1 MRVKLLKFRN
11 WLLPLLL
18 VSFIGPTLPFF
29 PEGFLISAR
38 WGVVAIV
45 ALFFLVEGKSLGL
58 LHRSIVLTTVLYVS
72 WCLLTYTWSLVPSL
86 SLIKIAALGAVILTL
101 LLAGHDWVTRC
112 SVNESLSFTW
122 LYVAVSLI
130 AAFWS
135 DVSQQPSADRSV
147 VLYQGATG
155 NPNMLGSMMASSTP
169 VIIWYLY
176 RDWFSNKRRL
186 LWGTLLAVSIVALY
200 LTNSRSA
207 YVVFLGIVAGF
218 LLGHGL
224 RRSIALALAGT
235 VIAGLTVFVAPE
247 LTEPFVHRNVYKYAD
262 EDQGVFY
269 TRDQPWEDSYNAAT
283 EGAWIGLG
291 YGVSAGEHN
300 FNVGVTAVGYGREK
314 GNSQLAIV
322 EETGI
327 VGLIFY
333 AAMLFALFVELLRAF
348 RACRIAD
355 HRIMM
360 GLLIGTLSGMVLQ
373 SVFEAWW
380 VAPGSPEFVYFWAV
394 AGAALGAARLI
405 QKQSVAHAV
414 RTSTALYPVST

>member
-1 MRVKLLKFRN
+1 MRMKLLEFRN
-11 WLLPLLL
+11 WLLPVLL
-18 VSFIGPTLPFF
+18 VSFIGPALPFF

-58 LHRSIVLTTVLYVS
+58 LHRPIFLTTVLYVS

-86 SLIKIAALGAVILTL
+86 SLIKVVALGGVILTF
-101 LLAGHDWVTRC
+101 LLAGHDWVKRC

-122 LYVAVSLI
+122 LYVVVSLV
-130 AAFWS
+130 AAFWGGAS
-135 DVSQQPSADRSV
+135 MQQSRDPSLL
-147 VLYQGATG
+147 LYHGATE

-176 RDWFSNKRRL
+176 RHWSNSKRRL
-186 LWGTLLAVSIVALY
+186 LWGALLAACIVALY
-200 LTNSRSA
+200 WTNARSA
-207 YVVFLGIVAGF
+207 YFVFLGIVAGF
-218 LLGHGL
+218 LLAHGL
-224 RRSIALALAGT
+224 RRSMALALAGT

-247 LTEPFVHRNVYKYAD
+247 LTEPFVQRNVYKYAD
-262 EDQGVFY
+262 DDQGVFY
-269 TRDQPWEDSYNAAT
+269 TRDQPWEDSYSAAA

-300 FNVGVTAVGYGREK
+300 FNVGLTAVGYGREK

-327 VGLIFY
+327 VGLILY
-333 AAMLFALFVELLRAF
+333 AALLFALFPELVSAF
-348 RACRIAD
+348 RACRIAE
-355 HRIMM
+355 HRMMM
-360 GLLIGTLSGMVLQ
+360 GLLIGTLSGLVLQ

-380 VAPGSPEFVYFWAV
+380 VAPGAPEFAYFWAV
-394 AGAALGAARLI
+394 AGAALGAARMI
-405 QKQSVAHAV
+405 RNQSVTHAV
-414 RTSTALYPVST
+414 RASTALYPVST